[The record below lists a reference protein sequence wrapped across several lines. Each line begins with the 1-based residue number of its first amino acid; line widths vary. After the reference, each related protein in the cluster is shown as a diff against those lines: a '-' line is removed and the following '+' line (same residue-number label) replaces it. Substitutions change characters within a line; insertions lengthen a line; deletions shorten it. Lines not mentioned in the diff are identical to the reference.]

1 MQFESPESRQ
11 LEQMKRVAERRATA
25 NQLLADIKAA
35 MRRLLRLRL
44 VLLAVVA
51 LAACTP
57 NLSFLNPPA
66 TGPQVTIVDPANQ
79 STVGRGSTVRIRALI
94 DDPEGIASI
103 QLVVN
108 GQAARTEIPASPPV
122 TQLTQDLF
130 WTPDTV
136 GQYEVKVAAQS
147 NGTAQDNSPVWGNST
162 PITLYVVEVRPTIIA
177 VTLTPPGAAAAGTPA
192 PLTPTCCV
200 PTSPC
205 CAPAPPTCHDKAA
218 YVADV
223 TVPDGTWFDKGAAFD
238 KTWRLRNSGKCTWDT
253 RYQLVF
259 VGGEQLGGASP
270 TALPYSVV
278 PGGTLDITV
287 HMVAPNTPGNY
298 RSAWQLR
305 DPAGRNFGTQV
316 YALIQVRPGAGDLPV
331 ITRFEVIPD
340 AIKQGQSATLHW
352 ETINGTSA
360 RLFPGDQSLAL
371 NGSLIVAPT
380 ATTSYRL
387 VVGNPTGSVE
397 RTANLIVR
405 PAPAA
410 QPPVSPANLAIA
422 ATNRDG
428 FDFTWIDSSS
438 DEQGF
443 RLYNADTAQ
452 VLATFGPNTT
462 RGTIRGLTCG
472 VSYRF
477 YLVAFNE
484 RGESWPSNT
493 VQGTAGTCG

>member
-11 LEQMKRVAERRATA
+11 LEQMKRVEERRATA

-35 MRRLLRLRL
+35 VRRLERLRL

-51 LAACTP
+51 LTACTP
-57 NLSFLNPPA
+57 NLSFLNPEV

-79 STVGRGSTVRIRALI
+79 STVGRGGTVRIRALI

-108 GQAARTEIPASPPV
+108 GQAARTEIPTSPPV

-136 GQYEVKVAAQS
+136 GQYEVKVAAQNNSLVWNNS
-147 NGTAQDNSPVWGNST
+147 N
-162 PITLYVVEVRPTIIA
+162 PITLYVVEVRPTVIA
-177 VTLTPPGAAAAGTPA
+177 VTLTPPAGAAGGTPA
-192 PLTPTCCV
+192 ALNTATPVPSCCF

-205 CAPAPPTCHDKAA
+205 CAPAPPTCHDKATF
-218 YVADV
+218 VADV
-223 TVPDGTWFDKGAAFD
+223 NVPDGTWFDKGVAFD

-270 TALPYSVV
+270 TALPYSVA
-278 PGGTLDITV
+278 PGGTLEITV
-287 HMVAPNTPGNY
+287 HMVAPNMPGNY
-298 RSAWQLR
+298 RSEWQLR
-305 DPAGRNFGTQV
+305 DPAGRKFGTRV

-331 ITRFEVIPD
+331 ITRFEVIPNSV
-340 AIKQGQSATLHW
+340 KQGQSATLHW

-360 RLFPGDQSLAL
+360 RLYPGDQSLAL

-397 RTANLIVR
+397 RTATLIVR
-405 PAPAA
+405 PAPAT
-410 QPPVSPANLAIA
+410 QPPPSPANLAIA

-428 FDFTWIDSSS
+428 FDLTWIDSSS

-472 VSYRF
+472 VSYRL
-477 YLVAFNE
+477 YLAAFNE
-484 RGESWPSNT
+484 SGESWPSNT
-493 VQGTAGTCG
+493 VQGTAGACG

>member
-11 LEQMKRVAERRATA
+11 LEQMKRVEERRAAA
-25 NQLLADIKAA
+25 NRLLANIKAA
-35 MRRLLRLRL
+35 IQRLERFWL
-44 VLLAVVA
+44 VLFAVVV

-66 TGPQVTIVDPANQ
+66 GGPQVTIVAPANQ
-79 STVGRGSTVRIRALI
+79 STVGRGSTIAIRALI

-103 QLVVN
+103 QLMVN
-108 GQAARTEIPASPPV
+108 GQAARTEVPSTPPV

-136 GQYEVKVAAQS
+136 GQYEVKVAAQ
-147 NGTAQDNSPVWGNST
+147 NNSLVWGNST

-177 VTLTPPGAAAAGTPA
+177 VTLTPPAGAAGGTPA
-192 PLTPTCCV
+192 PLVTALPVCCGPTP
-200 PTSPC
+200 PC

-223 TVPDGTWFDKGAAFD
+223 TVPDGTWFDKGVAFD
-238 KTWRLRNSGKCTWDT
+238 KTWRLRNTSKCTWDT

-270 TALPYSVV
+270 TAVPYSVA

-298 RSAWQLR
+298 RSEWQLR
-305 DPAGRNFGTQV
+305 NPAGRNFGTKV

-331 ITRFEVIPD
+331 ITRFEVIPNS
-340 AIKQGQSATLHW
+340 IKQGQSATLHW

-360 RLFPGDQSLAL
+360 RLYPGDQSLAL

-405 PAPAA
+405 PAPSA

-428 FDFTWIDSSS
+428 FDLTWIDSSS

-443 RLYNADTAQ
+443 RLYNADTSQ

-462 RGTIRGLTCG
+462 RGAIRGLTCG
-472 VSYRF
+472 VSYRL
-477 YLVAFNE
+477 YIVAFND

-493 VQGTAGTCG
+493 VQGTAGACG